1 MAGYK
6 VLKLGQKC
14 LTSHLF
20 SVCCPYTLTSIT
32 VCWLKYLLKWTL
44 VQSSVGLT
52 ESHMREALSRDHKV
66 ISYFFHCLGI
76 EPDFKKRLLRKW
88 LSMRETWSDL

>member
-1 MAGYK
+1 MPDFTFIFCLLPLHTHQHNCMLAK
-6 VLKLGQKC
+6 VPLKR
-14 LTSHLF
+14 
-20 SVCCPYTLTSIT
+20 
-32 VCWLKYLLKWTL
+32 TL

-52 ESHMREALSRDHKV
+52 ESHMREALSCDHKV

-76 EPDFKKRLLRKW
+76 EPDLKKKRLLRKW

>member
-32 VCWLKYLLKWTL
+32 V
-44 VQSSVGLT
+44 SVGLT
-52 ESHMREALSRDHKV
+52 ESHMREALSCDHKV

-76 EPDFKKRLLRKW
+76 EPDF
-88 LSMRETWSDL
+88 